1 MAGKSG
7 LSSVPGGAHGSPG
20 WEQWIKSVQV
30 DLPQLREY
38 AKAVHAASDAFVAGL
53 KPEDLDRPV
62 DLAGFGLG
70 VQTLNWAFYNFI
82 IGHAA
87 QHTGEISTVKGC
99 QKLKGYPF

>member
-1 MAGKSG
+1 SEAFAGG
-7 LSSVPGGAHGSPG
+7 LS
-20 WEQWIKSVQV
+20 
-30 DLPQLREY
+30 
-38 AKAVHAASDAFVAGL
+38 AA
-53 KPEDLDRPV
+53 DLDRPI

-70 VQTLNWAFYNFI
+70 VQTMNWALYNFI